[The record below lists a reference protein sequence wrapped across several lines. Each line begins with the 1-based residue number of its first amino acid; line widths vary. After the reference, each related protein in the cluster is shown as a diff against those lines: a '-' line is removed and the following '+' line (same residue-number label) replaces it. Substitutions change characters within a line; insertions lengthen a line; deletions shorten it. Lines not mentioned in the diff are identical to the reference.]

1 MRKTLTRC
9 RSIALRM
16 AVLVA
21 VALASVGCTEMK
33 FVLAPPPSQEEDPR
47 ENIVLTGVDAQ
58 FTSGSLVQNR
68 ILAQQGVLHDTK
80 GLLILTRPVIQFHDV
95 RSTQPAE
102 THATTATFF
111 LAEDRKTKHQKGDVV
126 LTGRVRHA
134 IPSKDDPTTASVLVE
149 TENLVWRAATQIFE
163 GNSFYR
169 MTLNVPGKA
178 PIVTIG
184 DAFIASRDLR
194 NWNVRYGGL
203 ATQAVS
209 GDFRRDNIEKS
220 RALERDVPSS
230 PPELTEA
237 GGGGTASA
245 SGTGSPRTDSASPPA
260 STETRVLRRI
270 PNMRP

>member
-1 MRKTLTRC
+1 MTRWRC
-9 RSIALRM
+9 VALRM
-16 AVLVA
+16 AVLAA
-21 VALASVGCTEMK
+21 VALGSAGCTEMK

-47 ENIVLTGVDAQ
+47 ENIVLSGVDAQ

-68 ILAQQGVLHDTK
+68 ILAEQGVLHDSK
-80 GLLILTRPVIQFHDV
+80 GLLILTRPVIQFHDA

-102 THATTATFF
+102 THATTATFY
-111 LAEDRKTKHQKGDVV
+111 LAEDRKTKYQKGDVV
-126 LTGRVRHA
+126 LTGGVRHA

-149 TENLVWRAATQIFE
+149 TENLAWRAAAQVFE
-163 GNSFYR
+163 SNSFYR

-178 PIVTIG
+178 PVVAIG

-194 NWNVRYGGL
+194 HWNVRYGGL

-209 GDFRRDNIEKS
+209 GDFRRQNIEKS

-230 PPELTEA
+230 SPERTDA
-237 GGGGTASA
+237 GGAATASV
-245 SGTGSPRTDSASPPA
+245 SGTGPARTDSASPTA
-260 STETRVLRRI
+260 TTGTRVLRRL